1 MSEPEDLILEGAHFA
16 TRLAREAWR
25 RHTPVVEARG
35 VRLASV
41 RTRLE
46 WFVSAIFAAPVAIR
60 AIEPPP
66 PGTWLS
72 WLAAGPARSRRQS
85 PMCATDGQHVYL
97 SALLDLN
104 RTDEDALAMYR
115 LLAVGQSARIFRDSL
130 RAFRRLTTGPTRDLF
145 RIADGTIVDR
155 WVAVNTP
162 GLTDILVRARSMALA
177 QRDPGQRS
185 RLANPAE
192 RAACRVLDSD
202 PRVPAL
208 DLPDDASAEQC
219 AEWALRQARDYDGRA
234 PYQPLTPIDYWG
246 ELVEQSCIN
255 VTTSG
260 DHRDQSGPRG
270 PKPRVAEMPRR
281 PRPRQASDD
290 EDDPRSGS
298 WVIRADDPQES
309 VEDPFGLQ
317 RPADRDN
324 DADAEGLGDSL
335 SELPQARVVRTPEP
349 ANEVLRSA
357 ERLDMPERDISNH
370 VALRAALAYPEWDY
384 RTKEY
389 RQPGAVVRQPAARL
403 GDAAWVVSSLAR
415 HAGLVRRVRSRFERL
430 RPRPVRLFR
439 QIDGDEVDISAYVT
453 TVADRRA
460 GLATDGKVYAAR
472 RPARRELAVALLL
485 DCSASTDA
493 WVSADRR
500 IVDVEKEAMLIVCEA
515 LDALGDRYALFA
527 FSGESADDVRVL
539 TLKAFSDSSSLLT
552 RRRIA
557 ALDSDGYTRLGA
569 PVRHVTA
576 TLCRENAASR
586 LLLLLSDGRP
596 NDVDAYEGRYG
607 IEDTRQAVVEARR
620 QGIGVF
626 CLTVD
631 REAPKYAGRIFGRA
645 GFSVLETAEQLP
657 VVVVEVLRHLIRA

>member
-1 MSEPEDLILEGAHFA
+1 VSEPEDLILEGAHVA

-72 WLAAGPARSRRQS
+72 WLAVGPARSRRQS
-85 PMCATDGQHVYL
+85 PTCGTDGQHVYL
-97 SALLDLN
+97 TAVLDLN

-115 LLAVGQSARIFRDSL
+115 LLTVGQSARIFRDSL
-130 RAFRRLTTGPTRDLF
+130 RAFRQLPAGPTRDLF
-145 RIADGTIVDR
+145 RIADGAIIDR
-155 WVAVNTP
+155 WIALNTP
-162 GLTDILVRARSMALA
+162 GLTDILVTARSMARA

-185 RLANPAE
+185 RPLDPAE
-192 RAACRVLDSD
+192 RAACRVLESD

-208 DLPDDASAEQC
+208 DLPDDSSAEQC
-219 AEWALRQARDYDGRA
+219 ASWAQRQAREYDRRA
-234 PYQPLTPIDYWG
+234 PYRPLPPIDYWG
-246 ELVEQSCIN
+246 ELFETSRVH
-255 VTTSG
+255 VTTRG
-260 DHRDQSGPRG
+260 DYERGPGPRG

-298 WVIRADDPQES
+298 WVVRADDPQES

-335 SELPQARVVRTPEP
+335 SELPQARIVRTPEP
-349 ANEVLRSA
+349 ASEVLRSGD
-357 ERLDMPERDISNH
+357 RLDTPERDIPNQ
-370 VALRAALAYPEWDY
+370 VLLRAAIAYPEWDY

-389 RQPGAVVRQPAARL
+389 RQPGAVVRQPAATL

-430 RPRPVRLFR
+430 RPRRIRLFR
-439 QIDGDEVDISAYVT
+439 QIDGAEVDISAYVT

-472 RPARRELAVALLL
+472 RPARRELVVALLL

-493 WVSADRR
+493 WVSANRR
-500 IVDVEKEAMLIVCEA
+500 IVDVEKEAMLVVCEA

-527 FSGESADDVRVL
+527 FSGECADDVRVL
-539 TLKAFSDSSSLLT
+539 TLKGFSDSSSLLV

-569 PVRHVTA
+569 SVRHVTA
-576 TLCRENAASR
+576 ALCRETAASR
-586 LLLLLSDGRP
+586 LLLILSDGKP

-620 QGIGVF
+620 QGIAVF

-631 REAPKYAGRIFGRA
+631 RGAPTYARRIFGRA
-645 GFSVLETAEQLP
+645 GFAVLEKAEQLP
-657 VVVVEVLRHLIRA
+657 AVLVEVLRHLIRA

>member
-1 MSEPEDLILEGAHFA
+1 VSEPEDLILEGAHFA

-46 WFVSAIFAAPVAIR
+46 LFVSAIFAAPVAIR

-72 WLAAGPARSRRQS
+72 WLAAGRGRSPRRS
-85 PMCATDGQHVYL
+85 PICASDGQHVYL
-97 SALLDLN
+97 TALLNLN
-104 RTDEDALAMYR
+104 GTDEDRLAMYR
-115 LLAVGQSARIFRDSL
+115 LLAVGQSARIFRDSQ
-130 RAFRRLTTGPTRDLF
+130 RAFTRLKTGPTRDLF
-145 RIADGTIVDR
+145 RIADGAVIDR
-155 WVAVNTP
+155 WIAVNTP
-162 GLTDILVRARSMALA
+162 GLTDVLVTARSLALA
-177 QRDPGQRS
+177 QRDPGQR
-185 RLANPAE
+185 RHRDPAE
-192 RAACRVLDSD
+192 RTACRVLQSD

-208 DLPDDASAEQC
+208 DLPDNASAEQC
-219 AEWALRQARDYDGRA
+219 ASWAQRQAREYDGHA
-234 PYQPLTPIDYWG
+234 PYQPLAPIDYWG
-246 ELVEQSCIN
+246 ELVEQARID
-255 VTTSG
+255 VATPG
-260 DHRDQSGPRG
+260 HHRDTSAPRG
-270 PKPRVAEMPRR
+270 QKPRVAEMPRR

-290 EDDPRSGS
+290 EDDPRPGS

-317 RPADRDN
+317 RPADRDH

-335 SELPQARVVRTPEP
+335 SELPQARIVRTPEP
-349 ANEVLRSA
+349 VNEVLRSG
-357 ERLDMPERDISNH
+357 ERLDTPERDVSTH
-370 VALRAALAYPEWDY
+370 VALGAAIAYPEWDY

-389 RQPGAVVRQPAARL
+389 RLPGAVVRQPAATL

-439 QIDGDEVDISAYVT
+439 QIDGADVDIAAYVT

-460 GLATDGKVYAAR
+460 GLATDGRLYAAR
-472 RPARRELAVALLL
+472 RPVRRELAVALLL

-493 WVSADRR
+493 WVSANRR
-500 IVDVEKEAMLIVCEA
+500 IVDVEKEAMLVVCEA

-527 FSGESADDVRVL
+527 FSGECADDVRVL
-539 TLKAFSDSSSLLT
+539 TLKAFSDSSGLLV
-552 RRRIA
+552 RRRVA

-569 PVRHVTA
+569 SVRHVTA
-576 TLCRENAASR
+576 MLCRENAASR
-586 LLLLLSDGRP
+586 LLLLLSDGKP

-620 QGIGVF
+620 QGIAVF

-645 GFSVLETAEQLP
+645 GVAVLEKAEQLP
-657 VVVVEVLRHLIRA
+657 AVVVEVLRHLIRA